1 MSDLITAQVKR
12 IIGNALTGYAEDIT
26 LTYQNVFTDDDYGG
40 RTATTGTEAG
50 RGFMD
55 TFTNADRIAA
65 NVPLTSRKIIILA
78 NTIARQPAVGD
89 EITMRGET
97 MEVIQVDKDPA
108 QATYEVIVK

>member
-1 MSDLITAQVKR
+1 MSDLITAQVKK
-12 IIGNALTGYAEDIT
+12 IAGNALRGFAEDVT
-26 LTYQNVFTDDDYGG
+26 LTYQNVYTDDDYGG
-40 RTATTGTEAG
+40 RTATTATTTGKA
-50 RGFMD
+50 FMD

-78 NTIARQPAVGD
+78 DTITRQPAVGD

-97 MEVIQVDKDPA
+97 MEVIQIDKDPA